1 METKMT
7 DWLYPDAIVE
17 SDWLATHLDDPKL
30 RIFECTTYLRYTDN
44 DPNLPYIVE
53 SGHADYETAHIKG
66 AAFFDL
72 QNELSNPDSP
82 YRFTLPEYAD
92 LAGRFAEKGVGD
104 DTRLIL
110 YSRGGNQWST
120 RIWWMLRSVGFD
132 NAAILNGGW
141 EKWDAEKRLTESGG
155 REYPSASLTANPRPE
170 LFVGKDEVLA
180 AIGDAGIC
188 TLNALSADMHSG
200 ENPRYGRA
208 GRVPGSVNVP
218 AASLFNQND
227 KTFLPLE
234 AVQNVF
240 DSVGISRDQRVIN
253 YCGGGI
259 AATLDAFLLHQ
270 LGYENLTV
278 YDDSM
283 SQWATDE
290 SLPIEAD

>member
-1 METKMT
+1 MT

>member
-120 RIWWMLRSVGFD
+120 RIWWMLRAVGFD

-240 DSVGISRDQRVIN
+240 DSVGVSRDQRVIN

>member
-1 METKMT
+1 MT

-53 SGHADYETAHIKG
+53 SGHADYEIAHIKG

-92 LAGRFAEKGVGD
+92 LAGRFAEKGVGN

-141 EKWDAEKRLTESGG
+141 EKWDAEKRLTESGS

-218 AASLFNQND
+218 AVSLFNLND

-290 SLPIEAD
+290 TLPIETD

>member
-1 METKMT
+1 MT

-92 LAGRFAEKGVGD
+92 LAGRFAEKGVGN

-110 YSRGGNQWST
+110 YSRSGNQWST

-141 EKWDAEKRLTESGG
+141 
-155 REYPSASLTANPRPE
+155 
-170 LFVGKDEVLA
+170 
-180 AIGDAGIC
+180 
-188 TLNALSADMHSG
+188 
-200 ENPRYGRA
+200 
-208 GRVPGSVNVP
+208 
-218 AASLFNQND
+218 
-227 KTFLPLE
+227 
-234 AVQNVF
+234 
-240 DSVGISRDQRVIN
+240 
-253 YCGGGI
+253 
-259 AATLDAFLLHQ
+259 
-270 LGYENLTV
+270 
-278 YDDSM
+278 
-283 SQWATDE
+283 
-290 SLPIEAD
+290 

>member
-7 DWLYPDAIVE
+7 DWLYPDAVVE
-17 SDWLATHLDDPKL
+17 GDWLAAHLDDPEL
-30 RIFECTTYLRYTDN
+30 RIYECTTYLRYTDN

-53 SGHADYETAHIKG
+53 SGRVDYETGHVKG
-66 AAFFDL
+66 AAYLDL

-82 YRFTLPEYAD
+82 YRFTLPEYD
-92 LAGRFAEKGVGD
+92 NLANRFAKKGVGD

-110 YSRGGNQWST
+110 YSRGANQWAT

-141 EKWDAEKRLTESGG
+141 EKWEAEKRPTESGS
-155 REYPSASLTANPRPE
+155 REYPSASLTAKPRPK

-180 AIGDAGIC
+180 AIGDAGTC
-188 TLNALSADMHSG
+188 TLNALSADLHSG

-218 AASLFNQND
+218 ALLLSNPSD
-227 KTFLPLE
+227 KTFRPLE
-234 AVQNVF
+234 EVQQVF
-240 DSVGISRDQRVIN
+240 DSVGIRRDQRVIN

-283 SQWATDE
+283 SQWATDD
-290 SLPIEAD
+290 SLPIETD

>member
-120 RIWWMLRSVGFD
+120 RIWWMLRAVGFD

>member
-72 QNELSNPDSP
+72 QNELSNPDSR

-240 DSVGISRDQRVIN
+240 DSVGVSRDQRVIN

>member
-218 AASLFNQND
+218 AVSLFNQND
-227 KTFLPLE
+227 KTFLPLD

-290 SLPIEAD
+290 SLPIETD

>member
-290 SLPIEAD
+290 ALPIETD